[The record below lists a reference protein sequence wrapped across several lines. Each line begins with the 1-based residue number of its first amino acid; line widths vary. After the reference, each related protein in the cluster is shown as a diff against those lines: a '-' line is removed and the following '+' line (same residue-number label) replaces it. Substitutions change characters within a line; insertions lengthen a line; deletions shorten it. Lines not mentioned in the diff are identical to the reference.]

1 VRRRVH
7 WARDANGRF
16 AIARDANGRFSR
28 EQPVEQPP
36 DDQSPPNADA
46 GARSARPPTPPTM
59 TDVIRAHFRGGSAFD
74 WQRER
79 ERYE

>member
-7 WARDANGRF
+7 WARDANRRF

-36 DDQSPPNADA
+36 DEQSPPPSAD
-46 GARSARPPTPPTM
+46 GGPRSDRPPAPVNM
-59 TDVIRAHFRGGSAFD
+59 NDVIRAHFRGGSALD
-74 WQRER
+74 WQRGRVE
-79 ERYE
+79 